1 MAATYE
7 TREAVSSDGTRLS
20 VRDHGPRAAPAI
32 VLIHGYCCSQLVFSR
47 QAGSALIDKYRLVS
61 YDVRGHGQ
69 SEKPADP
76 ERYSRNQLWSDDL
89 HAVLDTLK
97 IESAVLV
104 GWSMGG
110 RIAANYLY
118 THGSD
123 RIRGVNFVNTPVL
136 ADPKTAFRG
145 PEGTLS
151 MQTLSPNWEE
161 FIIGTARF
169 MRACTAVPSTGEDFD
184 LMMGAAMVVPMVA
197 RQGSF
202 KWHIDYGDALRRFDL
217 PVLATHGGGDR
228 LILPV
233 AAAEGIAKR
242 LPNVELS
249 IYPDVG
255 HMPFFEN
262 PSRFN
267 AELDAFAAR
276 CHEA

>member
-7 TREAVSSDGTRLS
+7 TREVVSSDGTRLS
-20 VRDHGPRAAPAI
+20 VRDHGPRSAPAI

-47 QAGSALIDKYRLVS
+47 QARSALIEKYRLVS

-69 SEKPADP
+69 SEKPTDP
-76 ERYSRNQLWSDDL
+76 GRYSRNQLWSDDL

-145 PEGTLS
+145 PDGTLS
-151 MQTLSPNWEE
+151 KQTLSPDWEE
-161 FIIGTARF
+161 LIIGTARF

-197 RQGSF
+197 RQGSYT
-202 KWHIDYGDALRRFDL
+202 WHIDYGDALRRFDL

-228 LILPV
+228 LILP
-233 AAAEGIAKR
+233 AAAVEGIAKR
-242 LPNVELS
+242 MRNVELS

-267 AELDAFAAR
+267 TELDAFAAR